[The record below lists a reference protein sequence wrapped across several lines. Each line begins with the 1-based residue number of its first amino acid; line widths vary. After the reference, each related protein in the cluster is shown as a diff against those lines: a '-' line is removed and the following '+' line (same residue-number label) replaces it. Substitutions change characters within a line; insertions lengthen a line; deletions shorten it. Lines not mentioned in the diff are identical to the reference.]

1 MSEFDSRL
9 RDGLMDANLLDYASV
24 LGPAD
29 GPDLSPR
36 LLRERTRL
44 LADPFGWARRRG
56 RSLWKRAARTAA
68 CAVLACAVALGS
80 LMAVS
85 PDVRAAVLNWL
96 REISG
101 GMVTYSPVKTG
112 ETAQPQDWR
121 LTWVPE
127 GWQFQ
132 NFYASGDGSADW
144 RFLHP
149 ETGALHFACLPPGD
163 RGSSLRLQ
171 TAEDLEAIRET
182 VSVQGC
188 SADYYASDIG
198 QELIWEGPEGFLFWL
213 SGPRTM
219 DRETFLTVADSAAR
233 CEDDAPA
240 YEMTWVPPEL
250 VPMDQSAG
258 TGVFQQNWSRNG
270 VLATW
275 QYIVR
280 PICPFDLPEGTE
292 EAVTV
297 GGRPARY
304 WANQEEIP
312 EAKEGAGPFVVEAG
326 GATIVVGGG
335 SAATSGTLMWED
347 LETGTAF
354 RLTGELSRETLIQ
367 MAESVQRLGN

>member
-24 LGPAD
+24 LGPAG

-56 RSLWKRAARTAA
+56 RPLWKRAARTAA
-68 CAVLACAVALGS
+68 CAALACAVALGS

-85 PDVRAAVLNWL
+85 PDVRAAVLSWL

-101 GMVTYSPVKTG
+101 NLVTYSPVKTG

-127 GWQFQ
+127 GWQVQ
-132 NFYASGDGSADW
+132 SLYIGADGFIEW
-144 RFLHP
+144 HFLHA
-149 ETGALHFACLPPGD
+149 ETGSLSFSCSAPGD
-163 RGSSLRLQ
+163 QGSSFQLQ
-171 TAEDLEAIRET
+171 DMEDPEASRET

-188 SADYYASDIG
+188 SADYYAGDIR
-198 QELIWEGPEGFLFWL
+198 QYLVWEGPDGFLFSL
-213 SGPRTM
+213 TGPRTL

-250 VPMDQSAG
+250 VPMDRSAG
-258 TGVFQQNWSRNG
+258 SGVFQQNWSRNG
-270 VLATW
+270 VLTTW
-275 QYIVR
+275 QYIAR
-280 PICPFDLPEGTE
+280 PICPFFVPEGTE

-297 GGRPARY
+297 NGRPARY

-312 EAKEGAGPFVVEAG
+312 EAEEGADPFVVEAG

-347 LETGTAF
+347 PETGTAF
-354 RLTGELSRETLIQ
+354 RLTGELSREALIQ